1 MGSMAAEVTLDFR
14 KSFPGRFTVEAK
26 LTMALG
32 QSTALILF
40 GPSGSGKTTILRSLA
55 GLEWPEQGSI
65 RFISRTWL
73 DTTHGIRVVP
83 QDREIGYMAQDYA
96 LFPTY
101 SVAGNIGFGLGH
113 LTSSARQHRVAEVL
127 DLLQLRGMERLKP
140 RELSGGQQ
148 QRVALARAIAR
159 RPQLLLLDEPLSA
172 LDAPTRGALRGELRA
187 LLKKLA
193 LPSIIVTHDWAEAL
207 ALGDVISIVGEG
219 KILQT
224 GRPQDVFS
232 RPADVNIA
240 KIVGVETV
248 VAGRISAIT
257 QGLATVDVGGV
268 TLTAV
273 AADDRQ
279 EEVFVCIRGEDVT
292 LERNRAS
299 STSARNHLPGR
310 VVEIS
315 SLGAMARVTL
325 DCGFPLVATVTR
337 STVEEF
343 RLVVGQQTFAA
354 VKAGSV
360 HLVPR
365 WDY

>member
-1 MGSMAAEVTLDFR
+1 MTLDFR

-73 DTTHGIRVVP
+73 DTNQGIRVAP

-101 SVAGNIGFGLGH
+101 SVAGNIGYGLGH
-113 LTSSARQHRVAEVL
+113 LTSGARHRRIAEVV
-127 DLLQLRGMERLKP
+127 DLLQLRGMERIRP

-172 LDAPTRGALRGELRA
+172 LDAPTRALLRGELRA
-187 LLKKLA
+187 VLKKLA
-193 LPSIIVTHDWAEAL
+193 LPSIIVTHDWAEVL
-207 ALGDVISIVGEG
+207 ALGDVVSVVADG

-224 GRPQDVFS
+224 GEPQDVFS
-232 RPADVNIA
+232 RPYNADIA
-240 KIVGVETV
+240 TIVGVETV
-248 VAGRISAIT
+248 VAGRVSALV
-257 QGLATVDVGGV
+257 QGLATVDVEGV
-268 TLTAV
+268 MLTAV

-279 EEVFVCIRGEDVT
+279 KEVFVCIRGEDVT
-292 LERNRAS
+292 LERSGAGG
-299 STSARNHLPGR
+299 TSARNHLPGT
-310 VVEIS
+310 VAAIV

-337 STVEEF
+337 STIEEF
-343 RLVVGQQTFAA
+343 KLAVGEQTFAA

-365 WDY
+365 HDH